1 MGAHKVITL
10 TVNVEC
16 ARPSG
21 LEHNVVAI
29 RERLL
34 ISRQTG
40 TSWRK
45 TFWDWS
51 QSFTTSYNVRCNYTR
66 RH

>member
-16 ARPSG
+16 ARPTG
-21 LEHNVVAI
+21 LEHSVVAI

-34 ISRQTG
+34 ISRQTE

-51 QSFTTSYNVRCNYTR
+51 RSFTAGCNV
-66 RH
+66 